1 MKLVTFMGLSE
12 IPSKFHGVESQNFP
26 MRVAMTPCVFE
37 NGEDLAQKL
46 VVMGESLP
54 TWQTCLFLY
63 NDVLI
68 ENPSI
73 NCLNHTKYP
82 QKTSHKEFVWTVKPN
97 NLVVQRKQC
106 VKAPASLQDPWPSQL
121 RCGIEPS
128 WSLCSLGDPVWNTQR
143 LRQWIPISTSQRSQG
158 TKTTQ
163 KRRPGDTS
171 LTCRPI
177 RRDASRPKLG
187 GVEDFFW
194 TRGAF
199 PPENSRK
206 HHGFFRVKHQRFGRI
221 GIPAFEKPYLF
232 GSRTVKPEIS
242 SAVSFF
248 GGLFE
253 DGIISI
259 IGLRNDLTNLD
270 WSHTQLDL

>member
-12 IPSKFHGVESQNFP
+12 IPPKFHGVESQNFP

-82 QKTSHKEFVWTVKPN
+82 QKTTHKEFVWTVKPN

-128 WSLCSLGDPVWNTQR
+128 
-143 LRQWIPISTSQRSQG
+143 
-158 TKTTQ
+158 
-163 KRRPGDTS
+163 
-171 LTCRPI
+171 
-177 RRDASRPKLG
+177 
-187 GVEDFFW
+187 
-194 TRGAF
+194 
-199 PPENSRK
+199 
-206 HHGFFRVKHQRFGRI
+206 
-221 GIPAFEKPYLF
+221 
-232 GSRTVKPEIS
+232 
-242 SAVSFF
+242 
-248 GGLFE
+248 
-253 DGIISI
+253 
-259 IGLRNDLTNLD
+259 
-270 WSHTQLDL
+270 

>member
-1 MKLVTFMGLSE
+1 MASSPLDLCAVWGTQCETRSDSGSGFQFPP
-12 IPSKFHGVESQNFP
+12 PSDRRGRRPPK
-26 MRVAMTPCVFE
+26 
-37 NGEDLAQKL
+37 
-46 VVMGESLP
+46 
-54 TWQTCLFLY
+54 
-63 NDVLI
+63 
-68 ENPSI
+68 
-73 NCLNHTKYP
+73 
-82 QKTSHKEFVWTVKPN
+82 
-97 NLVVQRKQC
+97 
-106 VKAPASLQDPWPSQL
+106 
-121 RCGIEPS
+121 
-128 WSLCSLGDPVWNTQR
+128 
-143 LRQWIPISTSQRSQG
+143 
-158 TKTTQ
+158 